1 MCFLPRLFYRQ
12 NDPLLFWLFLL
23 LTSPKNWV
31 YRRLHLV
38 TTVCL
43 WQSRERIAFMPG
55 FSVFPNAVPPPH
67 LLTLTQQGSLW
78 KGHSFDG
85 APVRAHQNNQLWERQ
100 VPCAPLWVHM
110 YPSCCIHATV
120 RQGSCL
126 LCESSLEVCS
136 RHPGCDIAM
145 EEEDLELGV

>member
-1 MCFLPRLFYRQ
+1 MG
-12 NDPLLFWLFLL
+12 LLSEHIRIISFE
-23 LTSPKNWV
+23 KDRYHV
-31 YRRLHLV
+31 LHSG
-38 TTVCL
+38 CIL
-43 WQSRERIAFMPG
+43 W
-55 FSVFPNAVPPPH
+55 
-67 LLTLTQQGSLW
+67 
-78 KGHSFDG
+78 
-85 APVRAHQNNQLWERQ
+85 
-100 VPCAPLWVHM
+100 